1 MNSKDVGMFM
11 KFPVRNWTFDGIF
24 EELMDFAQNQN
35 MMELPIPYDRF
46 GWFYPVSTYDFFWF
60 DFLKIHFVNFSI
72 TREMIVLNT
81 TEHFPCIQEKVIFKT
96 SDKSQSGIFYPTSTK
111 VFTPSLAAT

>member
-46 GWFYPVSTYDFFWF
+46 GWFYPVSNKY
-60 DFLKIHFVNFSI
+60 L
-72 TREMIVLNT
+72 
-81 TEHFPCIQEKVIFKT
+81 
-96 SDKSQSGIFYPTSTK
+96 
-111 VFTPSLAAT
+111 